1 MFVLDCEK
9 TQCLCYKSNGG
20 LLFGQII
27 DGKKNEKSKLLSRRH
42 GERAC
47 QPILIDEAE
56 RVGLLWCSKKTVFYS
71 YENKETGNWQ
81 RIKEESIDC
90 DSTIE
95 ICRIRW
101 DSSYKAGY
109 DLMYIKDEK
118 VNFYKN
124 IYDLKKDR
132 EERRV
137 KQNMKSREEIER
149 EKEQIMKQLGIAKS
163 NDSFD
168 LETEKNLINQE
179 PHRFSSADGNAKKST
194 HEITKNKE
202 SEILNELKK
211 ICRNLDLLVDG
222 IDKINKNNTRTGTAT
237 RKKKRISVKVHK
249 K

>member
-1 MFVLDCEK
+1 M
-9 TQCLCYKSNGG
+9 
-20 LLFGQII
+20 
-27 DGKKNEKSKLLSRRH
+27 
-42 GERAC
+42 
-47 QPILIDEAE
+47 
-56 RVGLLWCSKKTVFYS
+56 GLLWCSKKTVFYS

-222 IDKINKNNTRTGTAT
+222 MDKIYKNNTRTGTAT